1 MPSSRGSSQTS
12 DGISHL
18 FYLLHWQ
25 EGSLLLGSPGKPHS
39 THIVHLKPSLTCCTS
54 AQFSSVHLLSVFWLF
69 ATPWTAALQASL
81 SFWRLLKLMSIELVM
96 PSNHLILCCP
106 LLLLPSIFPRMT
118 LILVIRVISKE
129 SVLPIRWP
137 KYWSF
142 NFSISPSNEH
152 SVLISFKIDWFV
164 LAHQGTLKSLPQQH
178 SLKASI
184 LCCSAFFIVQ
194 LLHPYGTTGKT
205 IAVTRWTFVGKGMSL
220 LFNKL
225 SRLVIAFLPRSTCLL
240 LHGYSYRLQWFW
252 SPKI

>member
-25 EGSLLLGSPGKPHS
+25 EGSLHLGSPGKPHS
-39 THIVHLKPSLTCCTS
+39 THIVHLKPSLACCTS
-54 AQFSSVHLLSVFWLF
+54 AQFSSVHLLSVFRLF

-96 PSNHLILCCP
+96 PFNHLILCCP

-152 SVLISFKIDWFV
+152 SGMISFKIDWFV
-164 LAHQGTLKSLPQQH
+164 LAHQGTLKSILQH
-178 SLKASI
+178 HSPKASI
-184 LCCSAFFIVQ
+184 LQHSAFI
-194 LLHPYGTTGKT
+194 
-205 IAVTRWTFVGKGMSL
+205 S
-220 LFNKL
+220 
-225 SRLVIAFLPRSTCLL
+225 
-240 LHGYSYRLQWFW
+240 
-252 SPKI
+252 